1 MQRFWDVEKYCIKN
15 TVENLAVSNIFLN
28 THTHTHT
35 HYHLDNPTRPRLPS
49 AVEKA
54 ANIVSF
60 LNKQTLSGQKKHCVP
75 DVLCVPAPKKSRNT
89 LTVKEIQRA
98 QPFNGEKG
106 KSLLRHL
113 INPSAKHLSQKG
125 SILLTKLFIQNT
137 IFLWTKVS

>member
-28 THTHTHT
+28 THIYIDIPTH
-35 HYHLDNPTRPRLPS
+35 PCLPS
-49 AVEKA
+49 TVEKA
-54 ANIVSF
+54 ANIVYF
-60 LNKQTLSGQKKHCVP
+60 LNKQTLSSQKKHCVP
-75 DVLCVPAPKKSRNT
+75 DVLCVPAPKKNRNT
-89 LTVKEIQRA
+89 LTIKEIQRV
-98 QPFNGEKG
+98 QPFNREKD

-113 INPSAKHLSQKG
+113 MNPSAKDISQKG